1 MIRKRLIAFIL
12 VAISVFVSISG
23 CNNSQKTTKPSMV
36 ININEFVHSSTFDI
50 PGKKTDDY
58 EYYQELNVIDDNY
71 RNYYEIFVRSFY
83 DSNGDGI
90 GDLNGITQKLD
101 YLQDLGITGIW
112 LMPIN
117 PSKTYHKYDVDNYY
131 EIDPSYGTMNDFE
144 NLLQEAKERN
154 INIIIDLVLNHTST
168 SNYWFTQAYNAV
180 VKGDFD
186 NKYVNYYN
194 IKKGSSSQY
203 YRIGNT
209 DYYYEAY
216 FWDQMPDLNMDCE
229 DLREEIKDIAK
240 FWLDKGV
247 AGFRVDAAMH
257 IYGQANDDK
266 NIEFWTWFVDYC
278 KSVKEDVFIVGE
290 VWSNSE
296 KISKYYQS
304 GMSVFN
310 YYLGGPNSGTSGKY
324 IKAALLESEAKSI
337 MQAMT
342 DWQRK
347 IKGVN
352 SEAID
357 SNFLTNHDNARS
369 AGQLRKNI
377 YAIKFAAALY
387 LMAPGASFTFYGEE
401 IGMMGSGKDEN
412 FRAPMYWS
420 YSDTTGIT
428 NAPPN
433 MDEVNHFFP
442 AVDVQSQ
449 YTNLIY
455 STYKRALRIRNENPE
470 IARGTVELINVG
482 ENFGAYTSTY
492 NGSTVIIIH
501 NITTQPQ
508 TVKLS
513 KNKMGYSEIR
523 GYLNPTGEKFYIQG
537 EEFTFPAY
545 ATLILK

>member
-1 MIRKRLIAFIL
+1 MIKKQVLLFLLIIVTAS
-12 VAISVFVSISG
+12 VSVFG
-23 CNNSQKTTKPSMV
+23 CKDSDDNKKPSMI
-36 ININEFVHSSTFDI
+36 ININEFVHESSFDVA
-50 PGKKTDDY
+50 GKKSDDY
-58 EYYQELNVIDDNY
+58 EYSNELNIIDDNY
-71 RNYYEIFVRSFY
+71 RNYYEIFVRSFN
-83 DSNGDGI
+83 DSDDDGI
-90 GDLNGITQKLD
+90 GDLNGVTQKLD
-101 YLQDLGITGIW
+101 YLEELGVTGIW

-117 PSKTYHKYDVDNYY
+117 PSKTYHKYDVDDYY
-131 EIDPSYGTMNDFE
+131 EIDSSYGTMDDLE
-144 NLLQEAKERN
+144 NLLEEAEKRD
-154 INIIIDLVLNHTST
+154 INIIMDLVINHSST
-168 SNYWFTQAYNAV
+168 SNYWFSQAYNAV
-180 VKGDFD
+180 VNGDLD
-186 NKYVNYYN
+186 NKYIEYYN
-194 IKKGSSSQY
+194 IKKGSSSTY
-203 YRIGNT
+203 YRIGST

-229 DLREEIKDIAK
+229 SLREEIKDIAK
-240 FWLDKGV
+240 FWLEKGV
-247 AGFRVDAAMH
+247 SGFRVDAAMH

-278 KSVKEDVFIVGE
+278 KTVKEDVFVVGE
-290 VWSNSE
+290 IWSNSE

-304 GMSVFN
+304 DMSVFN
-310 YYLGGPNSGTSGKY
+310 YYLGGPSLGTSGSY
-324 IKAALLESEAKSI
+324 IRAAIIENEAKSI
-337 MQAMT
+337 VKSIT

-347 IKGVN
+347 LKGIN
-352 SEAID
+352 QDAID

-387 LMAPGASFTFYGEE
+387 LMAPGASFTYYGEE

-420 YSDTTGIT
+420 YNKESISDP
-428 NAPPN
+428 PPN
-433 MDEVNHFFP
+433 MDEVKHFFP
-442 AVDVQSQ
+442 AVDVQTQ

-455 STYKRALRIRNENPE
+455 STYKRAFGLRNENPE
-470 IARGTVELINVG
+470 IARGNTELINVG

-501 NITTQPQ
+501 NITTKPQ

-513 KNKMGYSEIR
+513 KSKIGYSEIR
-523 GYLNPTGEKFYIQG
+523 GYLNPTGEKFFIQG